1 MIRGGSQAA
10 TGTSRDLLLRWRA
23 PSEVVEVLSH
33 DRDEIADLPGT
44 PRLQL
49 RDSGVA
55 AAESRRPW
63 IHYGLRGED
72 STGRVLDRAR
82 EGGET
87 LSGGLKS

>member
-33 DRDEIADLPGT
+33 DRDEIAEAVDP
-44 PRLQL
+44 
-49 RDSGVA
+49 
-55 AAESRRPW
+55 
-63 IHYGLRGED
+63 LRGED

-87 LSGGLKS
+87 LSGGLNS

>member
-63 IHYGLRGED
+63 IHFRLRGED